1 MKEKFKNFRVDDET
15 LKAFE
20 ELKSEFNLGDG
31 ELFKKIVFDTYN
43 LKNETLVKMSSM
55 NEVCEKKEKE
65 IRALYTKLG

>member
-43 LKNETLVKMSSM
+43 LKNETLVK
-55 NEVCEKKEKE
+55 C
-65 IRALYTKLG
+65 LQ